1 MGYGAWGLEDGEV
14 EMEIEPQNVN
24 YESQSPPP
32 VSQPPYPIP
41 HPLSG
46 IAILHKPKGES
57 SRATLNRLQRAVH
70 SRHKRL
76 LESLRDEPELLAKL
90 KPRKSPRVGHA
101 GTLDPMAEGVLV
113 ACVGEATK
121 LIDVLQMLPKHY
133 IGTFQLG
140 MTSDTEDAEGTIT
153 VLPDPPRPTLEQLQQ
168 AASQFVGCIRQQ
180 PPIYSALKID
190 GQRAYKLAREGKAP
204 ELQERE
210 IDVYQIDVI
219 EYEYPF
225 FRLVIECGSGT
236 YVRSLGR
243 DIGKRLDSGAIM
255 TALTRDRI
263 GPFSLENALL
273 PSAFDDMTDSRW
285 LESLLP
291 IEIGVAH
298 LPKIDLDNELAIKI
312 KNGQIIQLA
321 EIEGLLKSL
330 STCLIAE
337 KTLIAAFAPN
347 NQLLSLLEI
356 GEERQVKIRRNF
368 G

>member
-1 MGYGAWGLEDGEV
+1 
-14 EMEIEPQNVN
+14 MEIEPQNVN
-24 YESQSPPP
+24 HKSQSPI
-32 VSQPPYPIP
+32 PIP
-41 HPLSG
+41 HPPSG

-57 SRATLNRLQRAVH
+57 SRMTLNRLQRAVH
-70 SRHKRL
+70 SRHKQL
-76 LESLRDEPELLAKL
+76 LETLHDEPELLAKL
-90 KPRKSPRVGHA
+90 KLRKSPRVGHA

-153 VLPDPPRPTLEQLQQ
+153 TLPDPPRPTFEQLQQ
-168 AASQFVGCIRQQ
+168 AVSQFVGRIRQQ
-180 PPIYSALKID
+180 PPIYSALKVD

-204 ELQERE
+204 ELQKRE
-210 IDVYQIDVI
+210 IDVYQIDVL

-225 FRLVIECGSGT
+225 FRLAIECGSGT

-263 GPFSLENALL
+263 GPFSLENPLL
-273 PSAFDDMTDSRW
+273 PSAFGDADTQW
-285 LESLLP
+285 LESMLP
-291 IEIGVAH
+291 LEIGVAH
-298 LPKIDLDNELAIKI
+298 LPRVDIDSELAVRI
-312 KNGQIIQLA
+312 KNGQAVQFE
-321 EIEGLLKSL
+321 EIDLLLKSR
-330 STCLIAE
+330 STCPITE
-337 KTLIAAFAPN
+337 KKLMAAFAPN

-356 GEERQVKIRRNF
+356 SEERHVKIKRNF
-368 G
+368 GQGIPGK